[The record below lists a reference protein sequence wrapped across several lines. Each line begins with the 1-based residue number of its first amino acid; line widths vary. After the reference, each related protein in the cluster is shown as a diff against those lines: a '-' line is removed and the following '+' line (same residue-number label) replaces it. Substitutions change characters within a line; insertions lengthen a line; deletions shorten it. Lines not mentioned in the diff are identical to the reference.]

1 MILSQL
7 IINNNDYLFKLHKT
21 TCIATRTGD
30 HLIIAVGDKKNRLAL
45 NLNKWYYL
53 NQTDDAGGSDLTI
66 EVGAVGGRV
75 GCVHFMKK
83 GLPSNMAKLL
93 LPGYSC

>member
-1 MILSQL
+1 MPLEI
-7 IINNNDYLFKLHKT
+7 
-21 TCIATRTGD
+21 
-30 HLIIAVGDKKNRLAL
+30 KKNRLAL